1 MQPLIEALT
10 IIIPLAAIM
19 VTLFAWLRQDI
30 KAQGER
36 IDIQGKELNG
46 AIKAQGGEL
55 RQEIKVQGDELRQ
68 EIKAQGERLD
78 KRIDIQGKELS
89 EAIKTQGDELRLE
102 IKVQGERHDKRIDEQ
117 GKDIR
122 TLIAEVSALKATV
135 ETFFRLRV
143 DPHQPPDNPGAAQA
157 NKVA

>member
-1 MQPLIEALT
+1 MQPFIEALT

-36 IDIQGKELNG
+36 LDKRIDIQGKELRE

-55 RQEIKVQGDELRQ
+55 RQEIKAQGGELRQAIKAQGGELRQ
-68 EIKAQGERLD
+68 EIKAQG
-78 KRIDIQGKELS
+78 G
-89 EAIKTQGDELRLE
+89 ELRQK
-102 IKVQGERHDKRIDEQ
+102 IKAQGERVDEQ
-117 GKDIR
+117 GKDIKI
-122 TLIAEVSALKATV
+122 LIAEVAALKATV

-143 DPHQPPDNPGAAQA
+143 DPPQPPDNPGAGQA
-157 NKVA
+157 DKAA

>member
-10 IIIPLAAIM
+10 IIIPLTAIM

-36 IDIQGKELNG
+36 LDKRIDIQSTELNE
-46 AIKAQGGEL
+46 AIKAQGNEL
-55 RQEIKVQGDELRQ
+55 RQDIKTQGDVLRQ
-68 EIKAQGERLD
+68 EIKAQGERSD
-78 KRIDIQGKELS
+78 KR
-89 EAIKTQGDELRLE
+89 T
-102 IKVQGERHDKRIDEQ
+102 DEQ

-135 ETFFRLRV
+135 ETFFRVRI
-143 DPHQPPDNPGAAQA
+143 DPPQPPDNPGAAQA
-157 NKVA
+157 GKAA

>member
-10 IIIPLAAIM
+10 IIIPLTTIM

-36 IDIQGKELNG
+36 LDKRIDIQSKELNE
-46 AIKAQGGEL
+46 AIKAQGNEL
-55 RQEIKVQGDELRQ
+55 CQDIKTQGNMLRQ
-68 EIKAQGERLD
+68 EIKAQGERSD
-78 KRIDIQGKELS
+78 KR
-89 EAIKTQGDELRLE
+89 T
-102 IKVQGERHDKRIDEQ
+102 DEQ

-143 DPHQPPDNPGAAQA
+143 DPPQPPDNPGAAQA
-157 NKVA
+157 GKAA

>member
-10 IIIPLAAIM
+10 IIIPLSAIM

-36 IDIQGKELNG
+36 LDKRIDIQGKELSG

-55 RQEIKVQGDELRQ
+55 RQEIRT
-68 EIKAQGERLD
+68 QGER
-78 KRIDIQGKELS
+78 
-89 EAIKTQGDELRLE
+89 
-102 IKVQGERHDKRIDEQ
+102 IDER
-117 GKDIR
+117 GKDIK
-122 TLIAEVSALKATV
+122 TLIADVAALKATV

-143 DPHQPPDNPGAAQA
+143 DPPQPPDNPGSGQADKAA
-157 NKVA
+157 